1 LQLFPS
7 HITLNGQPTPVESL
21 IASRENAAGW
31 ERDWLNFLAKWYNDR
46 DFIEV
51 NTSGSTGEP
60 KTISLKKEFVAASA
74 LRTIH
79 FFNLKEGDRIL
90 HCLPA
95 RYIAGKLMVVRALI
109 GKLDLHVVD
118 PATEFDILQSG
129 LHFKFAAMVINQVS
143 KILKLETWNLE
154 FDRWNL
160 EFLLIGGSGIPAPL
174 EEKLQHI
181 PTTCYSSYAM
191 TETATHI
198 ALRQLNGPGKDAWYR
213 CLDGISVCLNEHGC
227 VRIEM
232 DGLENGFVQTNDLGE
247 LKDERT
253 FRILGRSDNRI
264 ISGGLKFSPEE
275 LEGKLENAIDL
286 PFYISSKPDERLGAR
301 LVLIVEGTESPE
313 LMTKLRMSCEEHLLR
328 YEQPREI
335 LFTPALPRTGN
346 GKIRRLAPDQL

>member
-1 LQLFPS
+1 MKLFPS
-7 HITLNGQPTPVESL
+7 HITLNGDSTKVENQL
-21 IASRENAAGW
+21 AKRENTTGW
-31 ERDWLNFLAKWYNDR
+31 ERDWLDFLSEWYDER
-46 DFIEV
+46 EYIEV

-60 KTISLKKEFVAASA
+60 KTISLKKDFVAASA
-74 LRTIH
+74 LRTIQ

-109 GKLDLHVVD
+109 GQLDLHVVD
-118 PATEFDILQSG
+118 PATDFRILQSD

-143 KILKLETWNLE
+143 KILEFGIWNLE
-154 FDRWNL
+154 FDRRNL
-160 EFLLIGGSGIPAPL
+160 DFLLLGGSGIPRPL
-174 EEKLQHI
+174 EEKLQQI
-181 PTTCYSSYAM
+181 NTACYSSYAM

-198 ALRQLNGPGKDAWYR
+198 ALRQLNGSEKDAWYH
-213 CLDGISVCLNEHGC
+213 CLDGISIKLNEMGC

-232 DGLENGFVQTNDLGE
+232 DGLENGFLQTNDLGE
-247 LKDERT
+247 LRDEKT
-253 FRILGRSDNRI
+253 FRILGRVDNRI

-275 LEGKLENAIDL
+275 LEQKLESAIDR

-313 LMTKLRMSCEEHLLR
+313 LISQLLESCADRLTR

-335 LFTPALPRTGN
+335 IFTPTLPRTGN
-346 GKIRRLAPDQL
+346 GKIKRLPPDQL